1 MFWFFRILKIRVFV
15 LLKINLVFSLQS
27 WRNMLTNFAK
37 LPPEVFCK
45 KRCSLKFR
53 KTSQDN
59 QMAMWNLFDVVNGVI
74 WNFPLFFS
82 HSKNIRMP
90 TLVTIIII
98 YQLLIIII
106 IIIAKSHNNYRS
118 VGVIELCLLNLL
130 ILIDFFLCNCYPCG
144 LFESLPHVINQE
156 SHVYSWNLG
165 KIYLVHFF

>member
-1 MFWFFRILKIRVFV
+1 MILSNSKIRVFV

-37 LPPEVFCK
+37 LPPKVFCK

-59 QMAMWNLFDVVNGVI
+59 HMATWNLFDVVNGVI